1 LRTSVAQREQVLR
14 GWRWRNWDFHSSAEL
29 AGLET
34 EWEMPVVIRSV
45 EFNPPIR
52 EDWLRI
58 VTKSESTAEFP
69 HSAPG
74 RHNTGHSFLSNEN
87 VVFSRM
93 ALSGF
98 GQRKEC
104 FRLAIKEFIKHH
116 YRHFNAASLIDAA
129 EGYVKLIDGGGKMFL
144 TMGGAMSTAE
154 LGLSL
159 AEMIRQGKV
168 HAITCT
174 GANLEE
180 DVFNLVAH
188 DFYERVPNYRDLTP
202 ADEVALLDR
211 HMNRVTDTCIP
222 EMEAMRRIEKVVL
235 KEWMR
240 ADQAGESFFPHQFM
254 YKILLSG
261 DLKDSYQIDP
271 KNSWLLAAAERNLPM
286 FVPGWEDS
294 TLGNM
299 YAGHCISGD
308 VKRVHTVRT
317 GIEYMMELAEWYT
330 ATTAEV
336 PLGFFQIAGGI
347 AGDFPICVVPML
359 HQDLQRDH
367 VPLWAYFCQIS
378 DSTTSY
384 GSYSGAVPNEK
395 ITWGKLGADTPKY
408 IIESDAT
415 IVAPLVF
422 AYVLG
427 W

>member
-1 LRTSVAQREQVLR
+1 
-14 GWRWRNWDFHSSAEL
+14 
-29 AGLET
+29 
-34 EWEMPVVIRSV
+34 
-45 EFNPPIR
+45 
-52 EDWLRI
+52 
-58 VTKSESTAEFP
+58 
-69 HSAPG
+69 
-74 RHNTGHSFLSNEN
+74 
-87 VVFSRM
+87 
-93 ALSGF
+93 
-98 GQRKEC
+98 
-104 FRLAIKEFIKHH
+104 LAIKEFIKHH
-116 YRHFNAASLIDAA
+116 YRHFNAASLVDAA
-129 EGYVKLIDGGGKMFL
+129 EGYIKLIDGGGKMFVTL
-144 TMGGAMSTAE
+144 GGAMSTAE

-159 AEMIRQGKV
+159 AEMIRQDKV
-168 HAITCT
+168 HGITCT

-202 ADEVALLDR
+202 EDEVKLLDR

-240 ADQAGESFFPHQFM
+240 ADQANESYFPHQFM

-261 DLKDSYQIDP
+261 DLEASYQIEP
-271 KNSWLLAAAERNLPM
+271 KNSWLLAAAQKNLPI

-308 VKRVHTVRT
+308 VKKVHTVRT

-330 ATTAEV
+330 KITSET

-359 HQDLQRDH
+359 HQDLQRPE

-395 ITWGKLGADTPKY
+395 ITWGKLGVDTPKF

-415 IVAPLVF
+415 IVAPLIF